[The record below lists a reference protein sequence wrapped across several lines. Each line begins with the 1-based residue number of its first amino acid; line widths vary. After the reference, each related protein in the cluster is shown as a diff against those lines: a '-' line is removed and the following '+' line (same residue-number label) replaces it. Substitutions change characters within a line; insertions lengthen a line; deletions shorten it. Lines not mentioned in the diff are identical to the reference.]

1 MRLPFMNSTGAKNKR
16 QIIDFR
22 GINYSPMG
30 GEGEL
35 EESYNLSSEH
45 YPWVSQRAG
54 RKTEA
59 VYLSPTGLYARGKLC
74 VVDGED
80 FRYGGEIVGKVE
92 RGEKHFATINT
103 KIVIFPDKKFYDTH
117 TGEFGSLEARYHCY
131 AGDVS
136 FTGTTLTVRE
146 KSYID
151 VADPDEDRQS
161 LDIPATATITV
172 YTGVTH
178 NKDTGALSFTGGAQ
192 KAVSELAKG
201 NIIQYECESNEYQIV
216 EGVSSGGDTYS
227 VNVQLR
233 QIVLHNYP
241 NFDTA
246 FSIGDAVDLSGC
258 VTLSGNNGS
267 HIIRG
272 ISGRTLTFD
281 RDTFGQ
287 TGAESGA
294 VRLERTVPNLTC
306 ICECDNRIWGA
317 EGTTIYA
324 SALGDPKNF
333 YVYDGLAT
341 DSYAVAVG
349 TEGDFTACC
358 AYSSTVL
365 FWKENCLHKILGS
378 YPAQYELYT
387 YHVPGVQEGSEKS
400 LCLIN
405 ETIFYKGR
413 DGIYAY
419 SGGIPD
425 NIGECF
431 GPRRFSRAVGGSDGR
446 RYYLSMLTGN
456 GAWELYVF
464 DTAKGIWLREDET
477 HATDFAYLDGTLY
490 YLDGRNGKVIRTGQD
505 REEEGRIEWALTFC
519 RFNETT
525 LGRKGYSRLYLR
537 VELEAGAWLKAEV
550 SPDGAPFRQ
559 VYLTHN
565 EHARTMQIPILP
577 TRCDSFLVRL
587 SGKGECKIKSMVREF
602 AVGSEY

>member
-151 VADPDEDRQS
+151 VADPDEERQS

-281 RDTFGQ
+281 RDAFGQ

-365 FWKENCLHKILGS
+365 FWKENCLHKILGR

>member
-151 VADPDEDRQS
+151 VAAPEEERQS
-161 LDIPATATITV
+161 LDIPATDTITV

-192 KAVSELAKG
+192 KSVSELAKG

-281 RDTFGQ
+281 RDAFGQ

-324 SALGDPKNF
+324 RALGDPKNF

-365 FWKENCLHKILGS
+365 FWKENCLHKILGR

-400 LCLIN
+400 LCLIS

>member
-59 VYLSPTGLYARGKLC
+59 VYLSPTGLYSRGKLC

-151 VADPDEDRQS
+151 VADPDEERQS

-281 RDTFGQ
+281 RDAFGQ

>member
-151 VADPDEDRQS
+151 VAAPEEERQS
-161 LDIPATATITV
+161 LDIPATDTITV

-178 NKDTGALSFTGGAQ
+178 NKDTGVLSFTGGAQ

-216 EGVSSGGDTYS
+216 EGVSGGGDTYS

-281 RDTFGQ
+281 RDAFGQ

-365 FWKENCLHKILGS
+365 FWKENCLHKILGR

>member
-151 VADPDEDRQS
+151 VAAPEEGQQI

-246 FSIGDAVDLSGC
+246 FSVGDAVDLSGC

-281 RDTFGQ
+281 RDAFGQ
-287 TGAESGA
+287 TGAESGS

-431 GPRRFSRAVGGSDGR
+431 GLRRFSRAVGGSDGR

-464 DTAKGIWLREDET
+464 DTTKGIWLREDET

>member
-22 GINYSPMG
+22 GINYSPVG
-30 GEGEL
+30 GDGEL

-151 VADPDEDRQS
+151 VADPDEERQS

-281 RDTFGQ
+281 RDAFGQ

-365 FWKENCLHKILGS
+365 FWKENCLHKILGR

>member
-151 VADPDEDRQS
+151 VAAPEEERQS

-178 NKDTGALSFTGGAQ
+178 NKDTGVLSFTGGAQ

-201 NIIQYECESNEYQIV
+201 NIIQYECENNEYQIV
-216 EGVSSGGDTYS
+216 EGVSGGGDTYS

-281 RDTFGQ
+281 RDAFGQ

>member
-117 TGEFGSLEARYHCY
+117 TGEFGSLEARYRCY

-151 VADPDEDRQS
+151 VADPDEERQS

-281 RDTFGQ
+281 RDAFGQ

>member
-22 GINYSPMG
+22 GINYSPVG
-30 GEGEL
+30 GDGEL

-151 VADPDEDRQS
+151 VAAPEEERQS
-161 LDIPATATITV
+161 LDIPATDTITV

-281 RDTFGQ
+281 RDAFGQ

>member
-22 GINYSPMG
+22 GINYSPVG

-151 VADPDEDRQS
+151 VADPEEGQQN
-161 LDIPATATITV
+161 LDIPATDTITV

-281 RDTFGQ
+281 RDAFGQ

>member
-151 VADPDEDRQS
+151 VADPDEERQS

-281 RDTFGQ
+281 RDAFGQ

-587 SGKGECKIKSMVREF
+587 SGKGECKIKSIVREF

>member
-151 VADPDEDRQS
+151 VAAPEEERQS
-161 LDIPATATITV
+161 LDIPATDTITV

-192 KAVSELAKG
+192 KSVSELAKG

-281 RDTFGQ
+281 RDAFGQ

-365 FWKENCLHKILGS
+365 FWKENCLHKILGR

>member
-22 GINYSPMG
+22 GINYSPVG

-151 VADPDEDRQS
+151 VADPDEERQS

-281 RDTFGQ
+281 RDAFGQ

>member
-151 VADPDEDRQS
+151 VADPEEERQS

-281 RDTFGQ
+281 RDAFGQ

>member
-22 GINYSPMG
+22 GINYSPVG
-30 GEGEL
+30 GDGEL

-151 VADPDEDRQS
+151 VADPDEERQS

-201 NIIQYECESNEYQIV
+201 NIIQYECENNEYQIV

-281 RDTFGQ
+281 RDAFGQ

>member
-22 GINYSPMG
+22 GINYSPVG

-151 VADPDEDRQS
+151 VAAPEEERQS
-161 LDIPATATITV
+161 LDIPATDTITV

-281 RDTFGQ
+281 RDAFGQ

>member
-151 VADPDEDRQS
+151 VAAPEEERQI

-281 RDTFGQ
+281 RDAFGQ
-287 TGAESGA
+287 TGAESGS

>member
-22 GINYSPMG
+22 GINYSPVG
-30 GEGEL
+30 GDGEL

-151 VADPDEDRQS
+151 VADPDEERQS

-281 RDTFGQ
+281 RDAFGQ

>member
-1 MRLPFMNSTGAKNKR
+1 MRLPFMNSTVAKNKR

-151 VADPDEDRQS
+151 VAAPEEERQS
-161 LDIPATATITV
+161 LDIPATDTITV

-192 KAVSELAKG
+192 KSVSELAKG

-281 RDTFGQ
+281 RDAFGQ

-365 FWKENCLHKILGS
+365 FWKENCLHKILGR

>member
-151 VADPDEDRQS
+151 VADPDEERQS

-178 NKDTGALSFTGGAQ
+178 NKDTGALSFAGGAQ

-281 RDTFGQ
+281 RDAFGQ

>member
-22 GINYSPMG
+22 GINYSPVG

-151 VADPDEDRQS
+151 VAAPEEERQS
-161 LDIPATATITV
+161 LDIPATDTITV

-281 RDTFGQ
+281 RDAFGQ

-537 VELEAGAWLKAEV
+537 VELEAGAWLKAEI

>member
-151 VADPDEDRQS
+151 VAAPEEERQS
-161 LDIPATATITV
+161 LDIPATDTITV

-281 RDTFGQ
+281 RDAFGQ

-365 FWKENCLHKILGS
+365 FWKENCLHKILGR

>member
-1 MRLPFMNSTGAKNKR
+1 
-16 QIIDFR
+16 
-22 GINYSPMG
+22 MG
-30 GEGEL
+30 
-35 EESYNLSSEH
+35 
-45 YPWVSQRAG
+45 
-54 RKTEA
+54 
-59 VYLSPTGLYARGKLC
+59 
-74 VVDGED
+74 
-80 FRYGGEIVGKVE
+80 
-92 RGEKHFATINT
+92 
-103 KIVIFPDKKFYDTH
+103 
-117 TGEFGSLEARYHCY
+117 
-131 AGDVS
+131 
-136 FTGTTLTVRE
+136 
-146 KSYID
+146 
-151 VADPDEDRQS
+151 
-161 LDIPATATITV
+161 
-172 YTGVTH
+172 
-178 NKDTGALSFTGGAQ
+178 
-192 KAVSELAKG
+192 
-201 NIIQYECESNEYQIV
+201 
-216 EGVSSGGDTYS
+216 SGG
-227 VNVQLR
+227 NHHLR
-233 QIVLHNYP
+233 
-241 NFDTA
+241 
-246 FSIGDAVDLSGC
+246 
-258 VTLSGNNGS
+258 
-267 HIIRG
+267 
-272 ISGRTLTFD
+272 
-281 RDTFGQ
+281 
-287 TGAESGA
+287 
-294 VRLERTVPNLTC
+294 
-306 ICECDNRIWGA
+306 
-317 EGTTIYA
+317 
-324 SALGDPKNF
+324 ALGDPKNF

>member
-151 VADPDEDRQS
+151 VAAPEEERQS

-281 RDTFGQ
+281 RDAFGQ

-365 FWKENCLHKILGS
+365 FWKENCLHKILGR

>member
-22 GINYSPMG
+22 GINYSPVG
-30 GEGEL
+30 GDGEL

-151 VADPDEDRQS
+151 VADPDEERQS

-281 RDTFGQ
+281 RDAFGQ

-565 EHARTMQIPILP
+565 EHARTMQIPVLP

>member
-22 GINYSPMG
+22 GINYSPVG

-92 RGEKHFATINT
+92 RGEKHFATINA

-151 VADPDEDRQS
+151 VAAPEEERQS
-161 LDIPATATITV
+161 LDIPATDTITV

-281 RDTFGQ
+281 RDAFGQ

>member
-1 MRLPFMNSTGAKNKR
+1 MNSTGAKNKR

-151 VADPDEDRQS
+151 VAAPEEERQS
-161 LDIPATATITV
+161 LDIPATDTITV

-192 KAVSELAKG
+192 KSVSELAKG

-281 RDTFGQ
+281 RDAFGQ

-365 FWKENCLHKILGS
+365 FWKENCLHKILGR

>member
-1 MRLPFMNSTGAKNKR
+1 MP
-16 QIIDFR
+16 
-22 GINYSPMG
+22 
-30 GEGEL
+30 
-35 EESYNLSSEH
+35 
-45 YPWVSQRAG
+45 
-54 RKTEA
+54 
-59 VYLSPTGLYARGKLC
+59 
-74 VVDGED
+74 
-80 FRYGGEIVGKVE
+80 
-92 RGEKHFATINT
+92 
-103 KIVIFPDKKFYDTH
+103 
-117 TGEFGSLEARYHCY
+117 YHCY

-151 VADPDEDRQS
+151 VAAPEEERQS
-161 LDIPATATITV
+161 LDIPATDTITV

-192 KAVSELAKG
+192 KSVSELAKG

-281 RDTFGQ
+281 RDAFGQ

-317 EGTTIYA
+317 EGTTIWA

-341 DSYAVAVG
+341 DSYAAAVG
-349 TEGDFTACC
+349 TEGEFTACI

-365 FWKENCLHKILGS
+365 FWKEDCVHKILGS
-378 YPAQYELYT
+378 YPAQYEIYT
-387 YHVPGVQEGSEKS
+387 YKVPGVQKGAEKS
-400 LCLIN
+400 LCIIN
-405 ETIFYKGR
+405 ETLFYKGR
-413 DGIYAY
+413 AGVYAY
-419 SGGIPD
+419 TGGTPELLT
-425 NIGECF
+425 ECF
-431 GPRRFSRAVGGSDGR
+431 GTRRFTDGVAGTDGE
-446 RYYLSMLTGN
+446 RYYISMQTET
-456 GAWELYVF
+456 GAWELYVL
-464 DTAKGIWLREDET
+464 DTARGIWLREDNT
-477 HATDFAYLDGTLY
+477 HATDWAYLDGTLY
-490 YLDGRNGKVIRTGQD
+490 YLDGATGKVMMTGKD
-505 REEEGRIEWALTFC
+505 RDEEGRIEWSATLSP
-519 RFNETT
+519 FNETVH
-525 LGRKGYSRLYLR
+525 GRKGYSRLYLR
-537 VELEAGAWLKAEV
+537 ADLEAGAWVKAEV
-550 SPDGAPFRQ
+550 SADGAPFKQ
-559 VYLTHN
+559 VYLGHN
-565 EHARTMQIPILP
+565 DHAKTLQIPILP
-577 TRCDSFLVRL
+577 TRCDTFTVRL
-587 SGKGECKIKSMVREF
+587 SGKGECIIKSFVREF
-602 AVGSEY
+602 SVGSEY

>member
-151 VADPDEDRQS
+151 VAAPEEERQS
-161 LDIPATATITV
+161 LDIPATDTITV

-192 KAVSELAKG
+192 KSVSELAKG

-281 RDTFGQ
+281 RDAFGQ

-365 FWKENCLHKILGS
+365 FWKENCLHKILGR

-431 GPRRFSRAVGGSDGR
+431 GPRRFFRAVGGSDGR

>member
-151 VADPDEDRQS
+151 VADPDEERQS

-192 KAVSELAKG
+192 NAVSELAKG

-281 RDTFGQ
+281 RDAFGQ

>member
-151 VADPDEDRQS
+151 VADPDEERQS

-281 RDTFGQ
+281 RDAFGQ
-287 TGAESGA
+287 TGAESGS

-431 GPRRFSRAVGGSDGR
+431 GLRRFSRAVGGSDGR

-464 DTAKGIWLREDET
+464 DTTKGIWLREDET

>member
-151 VADPDEDRQS
+151 VADPDEERQS

-281 RDTFGQ
+281 RDAFGQ

>member
-1 MRLPFMNSTGAKNKR
+1 MNSTGAKNKR

-22 GINYSPMG
+22 GINYSPVG
-30 GEGEL
+30 GDGEL

-151 VADPDEDRQS
+151 VADPDEERQS

-281 RDTFGQ
+281 RDAFGQ